1 MLEGSTCRS
10 KLASIEIGFCR
21 QISTNSNLRRRA
33 DQPSTTHPAISNRFA
48 SCHVISHSFGAERQ
62 IARTR
67 TLHNRKP
74 VASFPTRLRA
84 TIAPKPADPKEEN

>member
-1 MLEGSTCRS
+1 MLEASTYRS

-21 QISTNSNLRRRA
+21 QISTNRNLLRRA
-33 DQPSTTHPAISNRFA
+33 DQSSTLPATSSRVV
-48 SCHVISHSFGAERQ
+48 SRQVISQRFCAERQ

-67 TLHNRKP
+67 ALHNRKP

-84 TIAPKPADPKEEN
+84 TIAPEPADLKEEN